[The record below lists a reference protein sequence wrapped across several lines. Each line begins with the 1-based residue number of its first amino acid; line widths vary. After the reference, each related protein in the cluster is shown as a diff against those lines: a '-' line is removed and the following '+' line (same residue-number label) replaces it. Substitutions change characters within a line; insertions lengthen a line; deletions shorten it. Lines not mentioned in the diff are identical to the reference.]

1 MPLIGNALKPLAKSI
16 LIILRLTAAAATDAA
31 IHKKMFESNVVI
43 LIISNEKINVLLIK
57 FVSKIIKNE
66 AKGQKDVFFVML
78 FATLGAIFYEIYYL
92 VKEQLEQV
100 KAQLEKDRILDAA
113 STFNKF

>member
-16 LIILRLTAAAATDAA
+16 LIILRLTEAAATDAA
-31 IHKKMFESNVVI
+31 IHKKAFESNVVI

-66 AKGQKDVFFVML
+66 AKGQKEVFLVML
-78 FATLGAIFYEIYYL
+78 FATLRAIFYEIYYL

-100 KAQLEKDRILDAA
+100 KAQLEQDRILDAA
-113 STFNKF
+113 STFHKF